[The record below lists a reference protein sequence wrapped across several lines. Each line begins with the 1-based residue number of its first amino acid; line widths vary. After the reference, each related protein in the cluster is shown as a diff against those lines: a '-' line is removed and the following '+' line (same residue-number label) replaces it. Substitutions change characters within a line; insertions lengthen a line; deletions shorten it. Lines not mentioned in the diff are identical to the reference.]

1 MSKAKKQSRK
11 KTIKHFL
18 DNAKYYN
25 NAGQYKKA
33 VENVK
38 LAYSVWES
46 YKNWES
52 NKAQKMLD
60 KIIDARE
67 IVIHN
72 YLTVEERK
80 IRAIIGD

>member
-1 MSKAKKQSRK
+1 MSKKREQRK
-11 KTIKHFL
+11 KKIKFFL
-18 DNAKYYN
+18 NEAKYYN

-33 VENVK
+33 VANIK
-38 LAYSVWES
+38 LAYSIWEG
-46 YKNWES
+46 YKDLES

-60 KIIDARE
+60 KIIFARE
-67 IVIHN
+67 TVIHN